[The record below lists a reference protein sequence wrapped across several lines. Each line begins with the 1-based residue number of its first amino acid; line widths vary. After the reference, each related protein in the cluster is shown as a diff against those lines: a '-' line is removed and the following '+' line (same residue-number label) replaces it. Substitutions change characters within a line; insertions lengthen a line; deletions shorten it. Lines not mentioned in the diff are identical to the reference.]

1 MLTSRSVVIMADP
14 DVPDGVLRAYDKDG
28 NMVIEITL
36 APVYMAT
43 TLLSPLEPDIHL
55 WKANPLAV
63 ERYAAM
69 RQWFKFGHYTMGA
82 A

>member
-1 MLTSRSVVIMADP
+1 MTIVMADP

-28 NMVIEITL
+28 RLVVEIRL

-43 TLLSPLEPDIHL
+43 TLLSPPEPDIHL
-55 WKANPLAV
+55 WKANPEAV

-69 RQWFKFGHYTMGA
+69 RTWFQHGHYTVGTA
-82 A
+82 